1 MKKEMKKS
9 ITYSFLVTVIVI
21 ALISIWTIT
30 SVQRQ
35 FQKKEAVFEF
45 VNDSLNRV
53 IKYSD
58 FYTRQAKI
66 LWGNRAGTCTP
77 STVVMVDS
85 IVRHC
90 GKGYITTQTIL
101 AVMAKESGFHPQ
113 AISYTGDKGLMQIS
127 KGTGKQYGL
136 VTNKDFFNP
145 VKNTVAGV
153 KYLVSLIQI
162 FGGDKALA
170 ILSYNQGPSN
180 VSIALKDG
188 ENINYDYYYSVL
200 RHTYLYAQLQREM

>member
-1 MKKEMKKS
+1 MKKS
-9 ITYSFLVTVIVI
+9 TTYLFLFILIVVVGTSLW
-21 ALISIWTIT
+21 AVT
-30 SVQRQ
+30 SVQKQ
-35 FQKKEAVFEF
+35 FQKEKAVLNFT
-45 VNDSLNRV
+45 NDSLNRV

-58 FYTRQAKI
+58 FYTKQAKI

-85 IVRHC
+85 IVKHY
-90 GKGYITTQTIL
+90 GKDSITTQTIL

-113 AISYTGDKGLMQIS
+113 IVSYTGDKGLMQIS

-136 VTNKDFFNP
+136 VTDKDFFDP
-145 VKNTVAGV
+145 VKNTIAGV

-162 FGGDKALA
+162 FEGDKALA
-170 ILSYNQGPSN
+170 ILSYNQGPFN

-188 ENINYDYYYSVL
+188 ENINYGYYYSVL
-200 RHTYLYAQLQREM
+200 RHTYLYAQLQQEM